1 MLSRFGIMNIRIY
14 NEKKFHLEQGLRIQ
28 NGSPFDF
35 MLRKMAE
42 EKNLNSL
49 LSDIVN
55 PTDVSRY
62 AIILLWR
69 KTGHTQ
75 IPQKALGMLNKIV
88 EDIDL
93 DDVHSV

>member
-1 MLSRFGIMNIRIY
+1 MRKVHS
-14 NEKKFHLEQGLRIQ
+14 EQGLRIQ

-35 MLRKMAE
+35 MLRRMAD

-69 KTGHTQ
+69 KTGHIQ
-75 IPQKALGMLNKIV
+75 IPQEALDMLNRII
-88 EDIDL
+88 EDVDL
-93 DDVHSV
+93 DS

>member
-1 MLSRFGIMNIRIY
+1 M
-14 NEKKFHLEQGLRIQ
+14 KKIHSKQGLRIQ

-35 MLRKMAE
+35 MLRRMAD

-69 KTGHTQ
+69 KTGHIQ
-75 IPQKALGMLNKIV
+75 IPQEALDMLNRII
-88 EDIDL
+88 EDVDL
-93 DDVHSV
+93 DS